1 MNKVRLIYTIGYLFF
16 LLVLILLAK
25 VQWTVPQAYA
35 SSVILSIIIELLF
48 LLYLLC
54 WALLVPLG
62 LLLLLPSFT
71 LKTTL
76 HRIIWYTAVVIPQIL
91 LLVFAHFVIYDQALI
106 GADISF
112 IIGTPLM
119 ILCAR
124 CILPL
129 AKRFIL
135 AANAAPRKTQSDF
148 PAG

>member
-1 MNKVRLIYTIGYLFF
+1 MNKVRIGYTIGYLFF
-16 LLVLILLAK
+16 LLLLILLAK
-25 VQWTVPQAYA
+25 VQWTAPQAYT
-35 SSVILSIIIELLF
+35 SSVILAIIIGLLF

-76 HRIIWYTAVVIPQIL
+76 HHVIWYVAVVIPQIL
-91 LLVFAHFVIYDQALI
+91 LLVFAHLIINDRAII
-106 GADISF
+106 GADLSF

-124 CILPL
+124 CILPQ
-129 AKRFIL
+129 AKRFIH
-135 AANAAPRKTQSDF
+135 AANGGTQKDAA
-148 PAG
+148 

>member
-91 LLVFAHFVIYDQALI
+91 LLVFAHLVIYDQALI

-135 AANAAPRKTQSDF
+135 AANDGTQKD
-148 PAG
+148 AV

>member
-25 VQWTVPQAYA
+25 VQWTIPQAYA
-35 SSVILSIIIELLF
+35 SSVILSIIIGLLF

-106 GADISF
+106 GADIAF

-124 CILPL
+124 CILPM

-135 AANAAPRKTQSDF
+135 TANDGTRKD
-148 PAG
+148 AV

>member
-1 MNKVRLIYTIGYLFF
+1 MNKVRIGYTIGYLFF
-16 LLVLILLAK
+16 LLLLILLAK
-25 VQWTVPQAYA
+25 VQWTAPQAYT
-35 SSVILSIIIELLF
+35 SSVILAIIIGLLF

-76 HRIIWYTAVVIPQIL
+76 HHVIWYVAVVIPQIL
-91 LLVFAHFVIYDQALI
+91 LLVFAHLIINDRAII
-106 GADISF
+106 GADLSF

-129 AKRFIL
+129 AKRFIH
-135 AANAAPRKTQSDF
+135 AANDGTQKD
-148 PAG
+148 AV